1 MDISAEDFDDFEKPT
16 CLSNSNKGIRFRV
29 ETNDRILVKLNI
41 EQNMWSIA
49 TVLDVRPDSLLIE
62 LDISN
67 NHVKLEVPI
76 SKVSAILIDD

>member
-1 MDISAEDFDDFEKPT
+1 MDISADNLDDFEKPT
-16 CLSNSNKGIRFRV
+16 CLSNSSKGIRFRV

-41 EQNMWSIA
+41 GQNMWSLA

-62 LDISN
+62 LDIAN
-67 NHVKLEVPI
+67 GHVKLEVPT